1 MAHARANGIELDFD
15 TFGTSS
21 GRPLLLIM
29 GLGGQSI
36 MWDEGFC
43 DALAGRGHFVVRY
56 DNRDVGLS
64 TKFDAAGIPNVMEL
78 MLKSM
83 AGQKLEVPYTLDDMA
98 DDAAGLLDALDVG
111 RAHVVGVS
119 MGGMIAQELAL
130 RHPTRV
136 RGLVL
141 ACTYP
146 EPDAEIERQR
156 EFSVGQFG
164 GSVTTTGEMQVDVSA
179 IDPLAFFQH
188 LLPRVF
194 NQSYIDQELPK
205 LLQVFS
211 GALQYGFSMEA
222 ILGQV
227 AATMGHRTTDRL
239 HHISAPTLVITGDAD
254 LLIPPANSDILAQN
268 IPGAQLVK
276 VPGGSHGFNFE
287 TPELFNRTVLEFLG
301 GVGN

>member
-1 MAHARANGIELDFD
+1 MPTARVGALDVYYEQHGKGD
-15 TFGTSS
+15 
-21 GRPLLLIM
+21 PLLLIM
-29 GLGGQSI
+29 GLAADSTAWMFQLPAFAEHYRTI
-36 MWDEGFC
+36 VF
-43 DALAGRGHFVVRY
+43 
-56 DNRDVGLS
+56 DNRGVGRS
-64 TKFDAAGIPNVMEL
+64 SKPSG
-78 MLKSM
+78 
-83 AGQKLEVPYTLDDMA
+83 PYTIHEMA
-98 DDAAGLLDALDVG
+98 DDAARLLDTLDVA

-156 EFSVGQFG
+156 EFSLSQFG

-194 NQSYIDQELPK
+194 NQSYIDQDLPK

-239 HHISAPTLVITGDAD
+239 GHIAAPTLVITGDAD
-254 LLIPPANSDILAQN
+254 LLIPPANSDILARH
-268 IPGAQLVK
+268 IPGARLVK

-287 TPELFNRTVLEFLG
+287 TPELFNRAVLDFLAS
-301 GVGN
+301 VRN